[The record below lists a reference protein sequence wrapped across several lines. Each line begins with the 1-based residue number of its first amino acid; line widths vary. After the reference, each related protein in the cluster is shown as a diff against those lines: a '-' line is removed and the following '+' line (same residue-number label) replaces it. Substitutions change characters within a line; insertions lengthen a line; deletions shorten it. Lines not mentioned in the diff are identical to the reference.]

1 MADETTPA
9 AVAAPAQAAQAAPAP
24 EGRVPHYR
32 LNDEIGKR
40 NEAIASR
47 DAALSKVAEL
57 EAALG
62 VAQTGL
68 QKLQTTSTQEMHLL
82 GLGFKADSVRR
93 FFRREYTAAAA
104 EAGDAAPKFADWLE
118 ASKSDPLYAVH
129 FTGLTPDTA
138 PAQATDAPAAPAA
151 VSDQERMVAAVRA
164 AILGNPDAGAGQP
177 PTSTA
182 KEWTVEDIR
191 RERAKNG
198 GQLGSSSDQMI
209 EQLRAKG
216 LIK

>member
-1 MADETTPA
+1 MADDTTQA
-9 AVAAPAQAAQAAPAP
+9 AVAAPVQQAAPAA

-40 NEAIASR
+40 NEAVASR
-47 DAALSKVAEL
+47 DTALSRVAEL

-62 VAQTGL
+62 VAQNGL
-68 QKLQTTSTQEMHLL
+68 QRLQTTSTQEMHLL

-104 EAGDAAPKFADWLE
+104 EAGGDAPKFADWLE
-118 ASKSDPLYAVH
+118 TSKSDPLYAVH
-129 FTGLTPDTA
+129 FTGATPDTSSA
-138 PAQATDAPAAPAA
+138 PAPQADVVQQRV

-182 KEWTVEDIR
+182 KEWSVEDIR